1 MECRQGGVDRSHGA
15 RVISQACPW
24 PSACRGKLPA
34 KWQCLDLP
42 SSLSCRSRMESVLQR
57 V

>member
-24 PSACRGKLPA
+24 PSACRGKLLA
-34 KWQCLDLP
+34 KRQCLDLP